1 MENNFR
7 EILFLIEQIDVL
19 KALLKDMKD
28 GVHNHSLP
36 VHRDAVQDQAT
47 TDVLDEARQAGVW
60 IGVRQLWDAH
70 PISSANLVPTGIN
83 LCPLEPILA
92 SFYYCC
98 P

>member
-60 IGVRQLWDAH
+60 IGVRQL
-70 PISSANLVPTGIN
+70 
-83 LCPLEPILA
+83 
-92 SFYYCC
+92 
-98 P
+98 